1 MQTLLLSLTK
11 PFGTDYAKGVEIT
24 DDKSNDM
31 NRIKKTIMVALMMCL
46 CLVVK
51 VQAQTTVQSQSD
63 LGIFRF
69 PLFERAV
76 RCIKFYEGWHDIKRN
91 YPYIGRGHC
100 VQPHENFKRN
110 LTLEQADSL
119 LRSDLRTFCGMF
131 RKYGKDS
138 LLLAVLA
145 YNVGP
150 YKVLGDRRKFRKSRL
165 LQKIERGERNIEREY
180 LDFCRWKGKVIAS
193 IRRRRNTELRLL
205 YEP

>member
-1 MQTLLLSLTK
+1 MLLSLTK
-11 PFGTDYAKGVEIT
+11 PFGADYAKGAEIT

-31 NRIKKTIMVALMMCL
+31 NRIRKTIMVALMMCL
-46 CLVVK
+46 CLM

-91 YPYIGRGHC
+91 YPYIGWGHC
-100 VQPHENFKRN
+100 VQPHENFKKN

-145 YNVGP
+145 YNVGQ

-165 LQKIERGERNIEREY
+165 LQKIERGERDIEREY

>member
-1 MQTLLLSLTK
+1 MTK
-11 PFGTDYAKGVEIT
+11 KIRTYI
-24 DDKSNDM
+24 
-31 NRIKKTIMVALMMCL
+31 TIMFLFLCQSIVAQN
-46 CLVVK
+46 K
-51 VQAQTTVQSQSD
+51 TPTPDSPSQTD
-63 LGIFRF
+63 LGIFAL
-69 PLFERAV
+69 PPFERAV
-76 RCIKFYEGWHDIKRN
+76 RCIKYYEGWHDIKRN
-91 YPYIGRGHC
+91 YPYIGWGHC
-100 VQPHENFKRN
+100 VQAHENCEKN
-110 LTLEQADSL
+110 LTLEQAGWL

-165 LQKIERGERNIEREY
+165 LLKIERGERDIEREY

>member
-1 MQTLLLSLTK
+1 MALL
-11 PFGTDYAKGVEIT
+11 
-24 DDKSNDM
+24 
-31 NRIKKTIMVALMMCL
+31 MCL
-46 CLVVK
+46 SPMVR
-51 VQAQTTVQSQSD
+51 AQTATPTQSD

-91 YPYIGRGHC
+91 YPYIGWGHC
-100 VQPHENFKRN
+100 VQPHENFKKN

-131 RKYGKDS
+131 CKYGKDS

-150 YKVLGDRRKFRKSRL
+150 YKVLGDRRTFRKSRL
-165 LQKIERGERNIEREY
+165 LQKIERGERDIEREY

-205 YEP
+205 YEPIVKSTGKNSTIKTNISSKLAIIIY